1 VRVTPNE
8 VHFED
13 PEFND
18 VLYPSAGKRKI
29 DRPEYAAARAGSKF
43 QAPMDRFS
51 SLHANKL
58 SRLSPAPGSIVA
70 TAQHDVHRRRRN
82 ALNSF
87 FSGASV
93 RRLEPII
100 QEHLEKM
107 LVRMQ
112 KSGKQCEVA
121 ELHHMFKACASDIIT
136 LYAFGDSFHF
146 MDQPD
151 YGQPYF
157 QAGEAFNSMTHV
169 FGAFPWLLTLAT
181 SAPGW
186 LIKYLNPEMTEFVD
200 RREVID

>member
-1 VRVTPNE
+1 MLPRGLGVS
-8 VHFED
+8 F
-13 PEFND
+13 
-18 VLYPSAGKRKI
+18 K
-29 DRPEYAAARAGSKF
+29 
-43 QAPMDRFS
+43 APMDGMFS
-51 SLHANKL
+51 TCILTNL
-58 SRLSPAPGSIVA
+58 SRLSSAPGSLVA
-70 TAQHDVHRRRRN
+70 TARHEVHRRRRN

-100 QEHLEKM
+100 QEHMGKM

-112 KSGKQCEVA
+112 ESGNRCEVV

-136 LYAFGDSFHF
+136 FYAFGDSFYF

-157 QAGEAFNSMTHV
+157 QAGEAFNSLTHV
-169 FGAFPWLLTLAT
+169 FGAFPWLLTLVT

-186 LIKYLNPEMTEFVD
+186 LIKYLNPKMTDFVD
-200 RREVID
+200 RREVSVQRHLSSRYCC